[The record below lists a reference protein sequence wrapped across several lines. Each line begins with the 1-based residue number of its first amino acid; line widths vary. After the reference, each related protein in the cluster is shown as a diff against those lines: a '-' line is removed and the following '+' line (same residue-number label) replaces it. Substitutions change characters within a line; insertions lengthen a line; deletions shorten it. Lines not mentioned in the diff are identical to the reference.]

1 MYLTDD
7 IIDVEGNEIESIPIH
22 EGDEVEMG
30 SNNAE
35 EMRNEGGWTKAPESY
50 EETEPKKRSK
60 VLKREENV
68 SLGKKGRRRFRKLY
82 KVAGI
87 GLVAFLLVNAY
98 KDKFANWFKDFRND
112 LTKTNNEE
120 TITEVADYDVALAE
134 VGAIVK
140 EPEEKEEAPQVESE
154 PQQLEE
160 GASDNVIGGKVLAF
174 TDPYDDDQVYARAEA
189 IYVYLQKSNVK
200 DVTVDELCD
209 QIKFVNG
216 TYNAATDDE
225 AWDVYDDF
233 LQTIADYSVATEQS
247 NNFAG
252 GVVDDNGVHAA
263 LGLDAFLSDNCEH
276 REIIDEIATKFI
288 NLLNADTMERKIN
301 ASKKMLKLEVELK
314 EGMKETP
321 DGTRVYFTSL
331 TSSEGMI
338 VGLMFQLSNAII
350 HSSLGENVEITYK
363 DNMGQ
368 DNKVTLN
375 FLETYYNPQCNEE
388 YDTENVWAKC
398 CIDLVETAIAKGLDS
413 TSSR

>member
-154 PQQLEE
+154 PQQLE
-160 GASDNVIGGKVLAF
+160 GGKVLAF

-263 LGLDAFLSDNCEH
+263 LGLDAFLPDNCEH
-276 REIIDEIATKFI
+276 REIIDEISITYI
-288 NLLNADTMERKIN
+288 NLLTADTMEKKIN
-301 ASKKMLKLEVELK
+301 ASEQMLKLEADLK
-314 EGMKETP
+314 EGMKETSN
-321 DGTRVYFTSL
+321 GTRVYFTSL

-350 HSSLGENVEITYK
+350 RSALGENVEITYK

-368 DNKVTLN
+368 DVKVTLD
-375 FLETYYNPQCNEE
+375 FLETYYNPQCNGE
-388 YDTENVWAKC
+388 YNPENVWAIC
-398 CIDLVETAIAKGLDS
+398 CTDLVKTAIAKGLDL
-413 TSSR
+413 TPNK